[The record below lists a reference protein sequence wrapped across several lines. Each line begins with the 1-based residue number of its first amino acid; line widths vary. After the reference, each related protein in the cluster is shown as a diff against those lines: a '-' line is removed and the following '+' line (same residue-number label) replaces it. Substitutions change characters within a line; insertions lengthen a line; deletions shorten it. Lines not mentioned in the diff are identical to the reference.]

1 MSINLEMLEVL
12 KELALLPNKK
22 RPASLWEKVD
32 QVIEKAETSQKVVAG
47 KKEFF
52 FQFKKGGW
60 NSVWAV
66 TIDEAKGL
74 AFDLYGG
81 VGTILYDTVKTV
93 EGHESEYNMLLSN
106 FD

>member
-1 MSINLEMLEVL
+1 MKNNEY
-12 KELALLPNKK
+12 LATH
-22 RPASLWEKVD
+22 E
-32 QVIEKAETSQKVVAG
+32 